1 MKYIILAIKG
11 FFMGIANIIP
21 GVSGGT
27 IALILG
33 IYEEL
38 VDRVSNLF
46 KNFVDNL
53 KFIIPIVVGILASIV
68 IMSGVIKSSYDNFPL
83 PTMMFFVGLVLG
95 GIPMLYGKVKGQKT
109 TKKDKS
115 INYLIFLLT
124 FSLVIFMSLSDLIFQ
139 TSNTIDFKSLSLLG
153 YVLVFIVGI
162 IAAGTMVIPGISGS
176 LVLMLLG
183 YYYPIINAIHDL
195 VKFKDVFSNIVVLGI
210 FGVGVLIGIVVISK
224 VLSILFKNYSTKTYY
239 GVLGFVCASVIAI
252 PISTILELGEIGY
265 NIPLCII
272 SVVTL
277 VLGSIVSY
285 KLGDR

>member
-1 MKYIILAIKG
+1 MKYVILAIKG

-38 VDRVSNLF
+38 VERVSNLF

-53 KFIIPIVVGILASIV
+53 KFVVPILIGIGAAIV
-68 IMSGVIKSSYDNFPL
+68 IMSGLIKSSYDNFPL

-95 GIPMLYGKVKGQKT
+95 GIPMLYGKVKGHKES
-109 TKKDKS
+109 KKPV
-115 INYLIFLLT
+115 NYLIFLIT
-124 FSLVIFMSLSDLIFQ
+124 FSLVILMSLSDLLFK
-139 TSNTIDFKSLSLLG
+139 TNTVVDFSSLSILG

-183 YYYPIINAIHDL
+183 YYYPIINSIHDL

-210 FGVGVLIGIVVISK
+210 FGVGVLIGIVAISK
-224 VLSILFKNYSTKTYY
+224 ILTILFKNYSIKTYF
-239 GVLGFVCASVIAI
+239 GVLGFVCASVVAI
-252 PISTILELGEIGY
+252 PISTILELGDIGY
-265 NIPLCII
+265 NIPLCVI
-272 SVVTL
+272 SLVTL
-277 VLGSIVSY
+277 MFGTIISY

>member
-38 VDRVSNLF
+38 VERVSNLF
-46 KNFVDNL
+46 KNFIDNM
-53 KFIIPIVVGILASIV
+53 KFIIPIVFGILASIV
-68 IMSGVIKSSYDNFPL
+68 IMSGLIKSSYDNFPL

-95 GIPMLYGKVKGQKT
+95 GIPMLYGKVKGQKES
-109 TKKDKS
+109 KKPV
-115 INYLIFLLT
+115 NYLIFLIT
-124 FSLVIFMSLSDLIFQ
+124 FSIVILMSLSDLLFK
-139 TSNTIDFKSLSLLG
+139 TNTVIDFSNLTPIG
-153 YVLVFIVGI
+153 YVLVFIVGV

-195 VKFKDVFSNIVVLGI
+195 VKFKDIFSNMIVLGI

-224 VLSILFKNYSTKTYY
+224 ILTILFKNYSIKTYF
-239 GVLGFVCASVIAI
+239 GVLGFVCASVVAI
-252 PISTILELGEIGY
+252 PISTILELGDIGF
-265 NIPLCII
+265 NIPLCVISLITLMFGAII
-272 SVVTL
+272 
-277 VLGSIVSY
+277 SY

>member
-38 VDRVSNLF
+38 VERVSNLF
-46 KNFVDNL
+46 KNFIDNM
-53 KFIIPIVVGILASIV
+53 KFIIPIVIGILSSIV
-68 IMSGVIKSSYDNFPL
+68 IMSGLIKSSYDNFPL

-95 GIPMLYGKVKGQKT
+95 GIPMLYGKVKGQKES
-109 TKKDKS
+109 KKPV
-115 INYLIFLLT
+115 NYLIFLIT
-124 FSLVIFMSLSDLIFQ
+124 FSLVIIMSLSDLLFK
-139 TSNTIDFKSLSLLG
+139 TNTVIDFSNLTPLG
-153 YVLVFIVGI
+153 YVLVFIVGV

-195 VKFKDVFSNIVVLGI
+195 VKFKDIFSNMVVLGI

-224 VLSILFKNYSTKTYY
+224 ILTILFKNYSIKTYF
-239 GVLGFVCASVIAI
+239 GVLGFVCASVVAI
-252 PISTILELGEIGY
+252 PISTILELGDIGF
-265 NIPLCII
+265 NIPLCIVSLI
-272 SVVTL
+272 TL
-277 VLGSIVSY
+277 MFGAIISY

>member
-38 VDRVSNLF
+38 VERVSNLF
-46 KNFVDNL
+46 KNFIDNM
-53 KFIIPIVVGILASIV
+53 KFIIPIVIGILSSIV
-68 IMSGVIKSSYDNFPL
+68 IMSGLIKSSYDNFPL

-95 GIPMLYGKVKGQKT
+95 GIPMLYGKVKGQKDS
-109 TKKDKS
+109 KKPV
-115 INYLIFLLT
+115 NFVIFLIT
-124 FSLVIFMSLSDLIFQ
+124 FSLVIFMSLSDLLLKTNTVVDF
-139 TSNTIDFKSLSLLG
+139 SNLSILG

-183 YYYPIINAIHDL
+183 YYYPIINSIHDL
-195 VKFKDVFSNIVVLGI
+195 VKFKDIFSNIVVLGI

-224 VLSILFKNYSTKTYY
+224 ILTVLFKNYSLKTYF

-252 PISTILELGEIGY
+252 PISTILELGDIGY
-265 NIPLCII
+265 NIPLCVISLITLMFGAII
-272 SVVTL
+272 
-277 VLGSIVSY
+277 SY

>member
-38 VDRVSNLF
+38 VERVSNLF
-46 KNFVDNL
+46 KNFIDNI
-53 KFIIPIVVGILASIV
+53 KFIIPIVIGILSSIV
-68 IMSGVIKSSYDNFPL
+68 IMSGLIKSSYDNFPL

-95 GIPMLYGKVKGQKT
+95 GIPMLYGKVKGQKES
-109 TKKDKS
+109 KKPV
-115 INYLIFLLT
+115 NYLIFLIT
-124 FSLVIFMSLSDLIFQ
+124 FSLVIIMSLSDLLFK
-139 TSNTIDFKSLSLLG
+139 TNTVIDFSNLTPLG
-153 YVLVFIVGI
+153 YVLVFIVGV

-195 VKFKDVFSNIVVLGI
+195 VKFKDIFSNMVVLGI

-224 VLSILFKNYSTKTYY
+224 ILTILFKNYSIKTYF
-239 GVLGFVCASVIAI
+239 GVLGFVCASVVAI
-252 PISTILELGEIGY
+252 PISTILELGDIGF
-265 NIPLCII
+265 NIPLCIVSLI
-272 SVVTL
+272 TL
-277 VLGSIVSY
+277 MFGAIISY